1 MRSLSKYLFAT
12 LVISYM
18 LTVVGMPVYLHYC
31 GGQVEEISYLIETN
45 GCCEDEEPADGC
57 CRNEGVVLQNAVDF
71 TLKTFDAQLFQPE
84 REICYLSKTMAVVPS
99 NYSARTFIS
108 GIPIPWQHALLA
120 EITVLRI

>member
-1 MRSLSKYLFAT
+1 MLMRSLSKYLFAT

-45 GCCEDEEPADGC
+45 GCC
-57 CRNEGVVLQNAVDF
+57 RNEGVVLQNAVDF

-99 NYSARTFIS
+99 NYSERTFIS

-120 EITVLRI
+120 G